1 MAVRVE
7 RMSLKTCVLVK
18 MEVEA
23 LADCAFGRL
32 PATLKSMTANTAAQI
47 VLWLHL
53 WLEDMILKELHA
65 RNSIWRR
72 SAFWQGCG
80 KSSCISIEE

>member
-1 MAVRVE
+1 M
-7 RMSLKTCVLVK
+7 KTCALVQ

-23 LADCAFGRL
+23 LADSAVGCL

-53 WLEDMILKELHA
+53 WLEDMILKERHVGIPFGEGLL
-65 RNSIWRR
+65 
-72 SAFWQGCG
+72 FG
-80 KSSCISIEE
+80 KDLESLLE